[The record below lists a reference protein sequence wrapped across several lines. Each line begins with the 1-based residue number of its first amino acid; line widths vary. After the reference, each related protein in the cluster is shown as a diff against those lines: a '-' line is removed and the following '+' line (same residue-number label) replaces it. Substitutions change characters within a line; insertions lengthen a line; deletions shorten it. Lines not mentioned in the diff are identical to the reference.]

1 MQKKNGI
8 IFLKK
13 DILYSHQEIL
23 LNIFFELTD
32 VIEDLERIRQGKSF
46 AGTSEIYYDYVKYN
60 HSFKSAL

>member
-1 MQKKNGI
+1 MQKKNGT

-23 LNIFFELTD
+23 LNIFVFELTD

-46 AGTSEIYYDYVKYN
+46 AGTSEIYYDYAEYN
-60 HSFKSAL
+60 PV